1 MAKPKE
7 SDQQLWDRLRSG
19 DDDAYSLIY
28 NRYTPVM
35 FSYGMQFSSDRELIK
50 DCIQDVFV
58 KLYTNRKKINTTT
71 NIKFFL
77 FVILKNHLYN
87 YFKKELSFT
96 PFIKD
101 IDIPKIDLSPETQ
114 LMIKEEA
121 FLQQEKLNHLLKI
134 LSPRQ
139 QEVLY
144 YRYIEELNFEEI
156 EQLMHIN
163 YQSIQNLIQRS
174 LKKIRENNLLL
185 FFFQVIS
192 V

>member
-1 MAKPKE
+1 
-7 SDQQLWDRLRSG
+7 
-19 DDDAYSLIY
+19 
-28 NRYTPVM
+28 
-35 FSYGMQFSSDRELIK
+35 MQFSSDRELIK